1 MTEPDQIEFNERVKV
16 SGGRPGAR
24 SIPVRIG
31 IVAGSAILVV
41 VGAAA
46 AMGASP
52 SSPVTNSQ
60 PDLSGAV
67 APDMGALGELPLD
80 NRFNEGPFGR
90 VGLFNDITIGA
101 INGSSLSLK
110 TADGWTRTISVGSST
125 VITKAGQTIAIGA
138 LAVGDQIRFSQEK
151 ATDGTFT
158 ITAIRVILPTLG
170 GEVTAVSG
178 NTITVTGKDGT
189 TGTIHVDGDTTYE
202 VNGTAGKALSDI
214 TVGAFIIAQ
223 GTSRTDGSLDADAVH
238 SGMRGLRDGGLKDG
252 ERPAGPR
259 DGERPGRGFPGFPDF
274 PGRQGEPDAT
284 PAPSSTAS

>member
-60 PDLSGAV
+60 ADLSAAV
-67 APDMGALGELPLD
+67 APDVGAFGEAPLD
-80 NRFNEGPFGR
+80 HRFPGGPLGR

-125 VITKAGQTIAIGA
+125 VITKAGQTIAVGA
-138 LAVGDQIRFSQEK
+138 LGVGDQIRFSQEK
-151 ATDGTFT
+151 ATDGTYT

-189 TGTIHVDGDTTYE
+189 TGTIHVDGDTTYQ
-202 VNGTAGKALSDI
+202 VNGTAGKALSDV
-214 TVGAFIIAQ
+214 TVGSFIIAE

-238 SGMRGLRDGGLKDG
+238 SGLRGLRDGGLK
-252 ERPAGPR
+252 